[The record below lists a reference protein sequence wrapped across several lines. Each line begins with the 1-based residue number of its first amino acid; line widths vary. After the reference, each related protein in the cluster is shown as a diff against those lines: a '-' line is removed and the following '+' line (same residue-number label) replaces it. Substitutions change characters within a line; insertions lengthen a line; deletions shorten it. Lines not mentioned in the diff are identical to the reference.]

1 MADERGDGRAANAL
15 GNMYES
21 GQGVEKDDE
30 KAFACYRRAADRG
43 NLSGLNNLGI
53 FYENGRGVEKNERA
67 AVDCYRRSARQG
79 NVEGMT
85 NLGFC
90 LSEGIGCRKDYKA
103 AREWLSRAAKKESPR
118 ACALLA
124 DLLEQGQGGE
134 KDERKAFRLMRKAA
148 QGGYLYAQERLAV
161 FYENGTGVKKNL
173 REAFFWHETAAGQ
186 GNGEA
191 MANLAW
197 AYQFGLGVKK
207 DLGQAARLYRQAIR
221 AEESLPVY
229 GYLGELL
236 EAGAGGEP
244 DPAEILDLYRTGA
257 AKGDAVACLN
267 LGRRCQRGDGVKK
280 NEKKALDL
288 YRKAGG
294 AGYAALASCFRL
306 GIGAERDMRE
316 AAAWYRKDAE
326 EGGRTGMLW
335 LALLYLRGDGVRKN
349 RPRAEELC
357 RRAADIQP
365 GDREYIFYRMHPDRE
380 ELRQVIKELEAE
392 TADEELRKKLKSMAR
407 RLAAGDKIQ

>member
-1 MADERGDGRAANAL
+1 MIARIFVYLLLMIVFPCLYVDMRYLRRKRFGRVWVRVL
-15 GNMYES
+15 WW
-21 GQGVEKDDE
+21 
-30 KAFACYRRAADRG
+30 
-43 NLSGLNNLGI
+43 LP
-53 FYENGRGVEKNERA
+53 
-67 AVDCYRRSARQG
+67 
-79 NVEGMT
+79 
-85 NLGFC
+85 GFC
-90 LSEGIGCRKDYKA
+90 MAVYTVILAMHRDFAPADTTVLNFYLFLLGM
-103 AREWLSRAAKKESPR
+103 LVVPNFVF
-118 ACALLA
+118 ALCS
-124 DLLEQGQGGE
+124 
-134 KDERKAFRLMRKAA
+134 
-148 QGGYLYAQERLAV
+148 V
-161 FYENGTGVKKNL
+161 V
-173 REAFFWHETAAGQ
+173 
-186 GNGEA
+186 
-191 MANLAW
+191 
-197 AYQFGLGVKK
+197 GLGVKK

-365 GDREYIFYRMHPDRE
+365 GVSGMYKAGRDMEPGTYRLTALTSEGGSWALYNDVRYYYDYIDGYGRFAEPTVITVE
-380 ELRQVIKELEAE
+380 EGQYLELTDVRDVE
-392 TADEELRKKLKSMAR
+392 
-407 RLAAGDKIQ
+407 KIG